1 MRLGCVSMEGREAGR
16 ELFPTQVRAGSRI
29 CTLCFKP
36 SRQYLSGG
44 RMAAIPISQGQY
56 LVSLARQSIEGY
68 LSTGK
73 KIMPKKAD
81 GALSEKRGVF
91 VTLESYPSH
100 ELRGCIGYPLP
111 IKELAQSA
119 VDCALAA
126 AFEDPRFPPVEAG
139 ELAHIVAEVSVL
151 SVPEELR
158 VKKPEE
164 YLKKIKVGRDGL
176 IIHYGYSSGLLLPQV
191 PVEWNWNEEEFLC
204 QVCEKA
210 GLPRSMWQ
218 SPSAKISSF
227 SAQIFSEKAP
237 GGAVEQK
244 RLIR

>member
-1 MRLGCVSMEGREAGR
+1 
-16 ELFPTQVRAGSRI
+16 
-29 CTLCFKP
+29 
-36 SRQYLSGG
+36 
-44 RMAAIPISQGQY
+44 MAAISISQGQY

-68 LSTGK
+68 LTTGK
-73 KIMPKKAD
+73 KIMPSRAE

-91 VTLESYPSH
+91 VTLEAHPGH

-111 IKELAQSA
+111 IKELALA
-119 VDCALAA
+119 VVDCALSA
-126 AFEDPRFPPVEAG
+126 AFEDPRFSPVEKN
-139 ELAHIVAEVSVL
+139 ELAKLVIEVSVL

-210 GLPRSMWQ
+210 GLPRNMWQ

-227 SAQIFSEKAP
+227 SAQIFSEKTP
-237 GGAVEQK
+237 GGEVVQK
-244 RLIR
+244 KLIR